1 MSFRE
6 SELLEMVG
14 AFLWPFLRI
23 GALFLAIPIFSS
35 HNVPLRI
42 RTLIALG
49 VTFVVMPTL
58 PPLPAIDVFSLSGF
72 LVGLQQLLIGAL
84 FGTILNLV
92 FAAVIFGGQS
102 VAYSMGLGFA
112 SMIDPQSGVQVPV
125 ISQFYLILAT
135 LLFLQMDG
143 HLVAVQL
150 IAESFRGIPIGP
162 EGLTREHLWETLRWS
177 SRFFA
182 AGVLM
187 SLPIMSALLLI
198 NLGFGVASRSAPQLN
213 IFSVGFPVSLLLG
226 LLLVWI
232 GLPGVM
238 DLFVDFLDEG
248 YLVIRGMQR

>member
-1 MSFRE
+1 MRFSE
-6 SELLEMVG
+6 SELLGMVG
-14 AFLWPFLRI
+14 SFLWPFLRI
-23 GALFLAIPIFSS
+23 GALFVAIPIFSS
-35 HNVPLRI
+35 HNVPLRL
-42 RTLIALG
+42 RTLTALA

-58 PPLPAIDVFSLSGF
+58 PPVPQMEIFSMSGL
-72 LVGLQQLLIGAL
+72 LVGVQQLMIGAL
-84 FGTILNLV
+84 FGLILNLV
-92 FAAVIFGGQS
+92 FAAIVFGGQS

-112 SMIDPQSGVQVPV
+112 SLIDPQSGVQVPV

-143 HLVAVQL
+143 HLLAIQL
-150 IAESFRGIPIGP
+150 IAESFRGIPVGP
-162 EGLTREHLWETLRWS
+162 EGLSQDQLWGTLRWS

-187 SLPIMSALLLI
+187 SLPIISALLLI

-226 LLLVWI
+226 LLMVWI

-238 DLFVDFLDEG
+238 SLFGDFLDEG
-248 YLVIRGMQR
+248 FLIIRRMQP